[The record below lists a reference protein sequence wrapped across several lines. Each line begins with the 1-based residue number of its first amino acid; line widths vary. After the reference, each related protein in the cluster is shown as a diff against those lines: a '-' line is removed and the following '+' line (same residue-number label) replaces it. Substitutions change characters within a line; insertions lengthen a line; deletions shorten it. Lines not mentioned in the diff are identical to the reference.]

1 MIVYRLAVGLRAIRR
16 AWNQTKVNA
25 MAAPRVCVLRAPGTN
40 CDVETA
46 HAFELAGATVDRV
59 HLFRLLEHPQ
69 LLTDY
74 QALCI
79 PGGFSYGDDLG
90 AGVIFSRHLRGQ
102 LSDMMQSFLQSD
114 TLMLGICNGFQVLLK
129 AGLLVPSMAIAG
141 ESGEPTEQ
149 QSMTLTWN
157 RNSRYTD
164 CWVRLKVASS
174 SSVFLKGMD
183 DFESPIAHAEG
194 RVAVREP
201 SVIDDLR
208 ARDSIALCYWSDQA
222 AEQCDKTNDP
232 TRVDLLD
239 EPQNPNGSIA
249 NIAGISDETGRVLG
263 LMPHPER
270 YLFATQHPQWTRNG
284 FRGEGDGLQLFRN
297 AVNYFA

>member
-1 MIVYRLAVGLRAIRR
+1 VCPDETQLARHHVLDLK
-16 AWNQTKVNA
+16 KVNG
-25 MAAPRVCVLRAPGTN
+25 MVAPRICVLRAPGTN

-46 HAFELAGATVDRV
+46 HAFELAGATADRV
-59 HLFRLLEHPQ
+59 HLFRLLETPE
-69 LLTDY
+69 LLRDY

-90 AGVIFSRHLRGQ
+90 AGVIFSGHLRGQ
-102 LSDMMQSFLQSD
+102 LHEMMQEFLQAD

-129 AGLLVPSMAIAG
+129 AGLLVPSMVPAGG
-141 ESGEPTEQ
+141 ESVDAANQ
-149 QSMTLTWN
+149 QAMTLTWN

-164 CWVRLKVASS
+164 CWVRLKVASE

-183 DFESPIAHAEG
+183 EFESPIAHAEG
-194 RVAVREP
+194 RLAVRDE

-208 ARDSIALCYWSDQA
+208 EQNSIALCYWSDEADQQA
-222 AEQCDKTNDP
+222 KTLADV
-232 TRVDLLD
+232 TRLD
-239 EPQNPNGSIA
+239 ILSEPANPNGSIA
-249 NIAGISDETGRVLG
+249 NIAGLSDATGRVLG

-284 FRGEGDGLQLFRN
+284 FRGEGDGMTLFRN
-297 AVNYFA
+297 AVDYFA